1 MSASATS
8 RRRIVP
14 SKRKV
19 PRRRIAL
26 ALAGGGPLGGI
37 YEVGV
42 LIALAESL
50 EGVDLNRL
58 DVYVGVS
65 SGGFVAAAL
74 ANGVSPT
81 QMYRVFID
89 GGADAPLSPAVFLRP
104 AFGEFARRTG
114 SVPRLLA
121 AATLD
126 YLRDPRR
133 RSFLESF
140 AAMGRAIPTGLFD
153 QRAVDA
159 FLARLFSTAGRVD
172 DFRKLRPK
180 LFVVATNLDTGASV
194 TFGRPGL
201 DYVPISKAIEASTAL
216 PGLFPPVEID
226 GEHYVDGAL
235 NKTLHASVALEQEV
249 DLLLCVNPLVP
260 FDARN
265 ASRLNRLTVA
275 KLNQGG
281 LPLVLGQTFRAL
293 VHSRMQAGMDRYERQ
308 YPDADIVLFE
318 PDRED
323 ADMFFASIFSYA
335 HRKRL
340 CEAAYRNTRRS
351 LLARHAALGPMLGRH
366 GIQLDVAKLRDG
378 TRSVDA
384 ALNDPRPLMFES
396 PAVRRAALDLSHT
409 LDYLE
414 RWLAAAG

>member
-1 MSASATS
+1 MAGGGAVARPT
-8 RRRIVP
+8 RRARGAHARGAPTIG
-14 SKRKV
+14 
-19 PRRRIAL
+19 L

-37 YEVGV
+37 YEVGA
-42 LIALAESL
+42 LLALADSL
-50 EGVDLNRL
+50 DGLDLNEL

-180 LFVVATNLDTGASV
+180 LFVVATNLDT
-194 TFGRPGL
+194 
-201 DYVPISKAIEASTAL
+201 
-216 PGLFPPVEID
+216 
-226 GEHYVDGAL
+226 
-235 NKTLHASVALEQEV
+235 
-249 DLLLCVNPLVP
+249 
-260 FDARN
+260 
-265 ASRLNRLTVA
+265 
-275 KLNQGG
+275 
-281 LPLVLGQTFRAL
+281 
-293 VHSRMQAGMDRYERQ
+293 
-308 YPDADIVLFE
+308 
-318 PDRED
+318 
-323 ADMFFASIFSYA
+323 
-335 HRKRL
+335 
-340 CEAAYRNTRRS
+340 
-351 LLARHAALGPMLGRH
+351 
-366 GIQLDVAKLRDG
+366 
-378 TRSVDA
+378 
-384 ALNDPRPLMFES
+384 
-396 PAVRRAALDLSHT
+396 
-409 LDYLE
+409 
-414 RWLAAAG
+414 